1 MTKIVF
7 PTDEHHP
14 YVDWNALEVATQ
26 ITKDFKP
33 DVRFAGSDGVD
44 FYSISRFDKD
54 PELFKNNLQE
64 ELDSWALAQRLWIKA
79 APDATVYFLI
89 GNHEDRLRRYLW
101 KNNELHGLHAL
112 EMENLFRFKELGI
125 EMASY
130 GGLEQTFHKQLVVKH
145 GSIVRKHSGYTARA
159 ELEKEAYG
167 ISTLSGHTHRGS
179 HVFVTTRSGVK
190 QAVEGFC
197 LCDTSPNYI
206 HKPNWQNGL
215 VLASVDPQGVSF
227 ELIPFRKS
235 AKGRITAIWRGKE
248 YNSYNNGK
256 TCINT

>member
-14 YVDWNALEVATQ
+14 YVDWNALAVATQ
-26 ITKDFKP
+26 ITKDFDP

-54 PELFKNNLQE
+54 PELWKNNLQA
-64 ELDSWALAQRLWIKA
+64 ELDSWAVAQRLWMEVSPNA
-79 APDATVYFLI
+79 EVYFLI

-101 KNNELHGLHAL
+101 KNSELYGLNCL
-112 EMENLFRFKELGI
+112 EIESIFRFKELGI
-125 EMASY
+125 TMSQCN
-130 GGLEQTFHKQLVVKH
+130 GLEQNFYNQLVVKH

-159 ELEKEAYG
+159 ELEKETYS

-179 HVFVTTRSGVK
+179 HVMVSTRSGVK

-197 LCDTSPNYI
+197 LCDTSPHYL
-206 HKPNWQNGL
+206 HSPNWQNGL
-215 VLASVDPQGVSF
+215 VCATVDVLGVYF
-227 ELIPFRKS
+227 ELIPFTKTSDGRVW
-235 AKGRITAIWRGKE
+235 AKWRD
-248 YNSYNNGK
+248 K
-256 TCINT
+256 TYSS